1 MFCHVIS
8 QIFLITQF
16 GVSAVWKICLNNM
29 TIENQLSLSKIQYG
43 RICIKADLQPFL
55 CLKNNIGWVLLCL
68 FLRTC
73 AIGNALLLFSIRI
86 ILEIEEPASNHN
98 GGELLFGDDG
108 YLYIF
113 TGDGGMAGDPFGTF
127 GNAQNKYEP
136 LKLCVHH
143 MSLLLPLD

>member
-1 MFCHVIS
+1 MC
-8 QIFLITQF
+8 QGQTGQ
-16 GVSAVWKICLNNM
+16 M
-29 TIENQLSLSKIQYG
+29 
-43 RICIKADLQPFL
+43 FL
-55 CLKNNIGWVLLCL
+55 CPLP
-68 FLRTC
+68 RTR
-73 AIGNALLLFSIRI
+73 AIGNASFLFVVRI

-136 LKLCVHH
+136 LKLCVLHV
-143 MSLLLPLD
+143 SPLLPLG